1 MKKTAVFFALF
12 VMAAFVSVA
21 LQGCYQNDKE
31 YPVLITVKY
40 KSNEV
45 PVEGADVIITKKQ
58 VLVEL
63 QSNSAGQCKYTFD
76 LPAILEVHAEIDTST
91 TSGTAPLTGSTT
103 IRLEED
109 KTVEKIVYVQ

>member
-1 MKKTAVFFALF
+1 MKKMAGFFALF
-12 VMAAFVSVA
+12 VFAAFLAVA
-21 LQGCYQNDKE
+21 IQGCYQNDKE

-45 PVEGADVIITKKQ
+45 PIEGADVVITKKQ
-58 VLVEL
+58 VLVQL
-63 QSNSAGQCKYTFD
+63 QSNSAGQCKYTFE

-91 TSGTAPLTGSTT
+91 TSGTPPLTGSTT

-109 KTVEKIVYVQ
+109 KTVEKTVYVQ